1 MTGRAGSCPG
11 RRRRLCRRAGDLR
24 RGGGLIPGR
33 GGLRVTDRS
42 TLLLSMR
49 GINKQF
55 LGVSALR
62 DAHFQVAR
70 GEVHALIG
78 QNGAGKSTII
88 KILTGVYTKDSGRIE
103 FDGREVAFSS
113 PHAAQ
118 LAGLSTIYQEVNL
131 VPFRSVAENVFLNRE
146 PKRYALI
153 DWGRMN
159 REAAAI
165 LRRLDMGVDVSRPLY
180 EYSIATQQMTALARA
195 LSTEAKL
202 VIMDEPTSALADNE
216 VQTLFRV
223 IRQLKGEGI
232 SVVFVSHRLDELYAV
247 CDRVTVMR
255 DGRTV
260 EERAMSEIG
269 RYELVAKMLGR
280 ELAEELSHRRADD
293 DGARADQPPVI
304 EAVDLRRG
312 RALDGVSLSIRPGEI
327 VGLAGLLGSGRSETA
342 RAIFGADPPESGT
355 VAVNG
360 TPLRLRS
367 PRDAVEHRI
376 GFAPEDRKT
385 EGIIPQLSVRENLTL
400 ALLPHLRRHGIV
412 DRRRQAE
419 TVDRFIKA
427 IGIKCSSPDQP
438 IRELSGGN
446 QQKVL
451 LARWLCIDPQLL
463 ILDEP
468 TRGIDVGAKRD
479 IQVLVR
485 QLADEGLAVLLIS
498 SELEEIVSDSD
509 RVVTLR
515 DGRSVAELSGGRIT
529 EDALMRAM
537 ATGTA
542 ADDAGPDARPD
553 ERPAGG
559 QA

>member
-1 MTGRAGSCPG
+1 
-11 RRRRLCRRAGDLR
+11 
-24 RGGGLIPGR
+24 
-33 GGLRVTDRS
+33 
-42 TLLLSMR
+42 MR

-55 LGVSALR
+55 LGIPALR
-62 DAHFQVAR
+62 EAHFEVAR

-78 QNGAGKSTII
+78 QNGAGKSTMI

-131 VPFRSVAENVFLNRE
+131 VPFRSVAENIFLNRE
-146 PKRYALI
+146 PTRFGLI

-159 REAAAI
+159 REATAV
-165 LRRLDMGVDVSRPLY
+165 LRRLDIDVDVTRPMY

-195 LSTEAKL
+195 LSTAAKL
-202 VIMDEPTSALADNE
+202 VIMDEPTSALAEQE

-223 IRQLKGEGI
+223 IRRLQSEGI

-255 DGRTV
+255 DGRTI
-260 EERAMSEIG
+260 ETRPMSGIT
-269 RYELVAKMLGR
+269 RFELVSKMLGR
-280 ELAEELSHRRADD
+280 ELAAELAHRRSDE
-293 DGARADQPPVI
+293 DGAPADSRPVL

-312 RALDGVSLSIRPGEI
+312 RALDGVSLSIRAGEI

-342 RAIFGADPPESGT
+342 RAIFGADPYDSGT
-355 VAVNG
+355 IAVDG
-360 TPLRLRS
+360 TPLHFRS
-367 PRDAVEHRI
+367 PRDAVQHKLA
-376 GFAPEDRKT
+376 FASEDRKT
-385 EGIIPQLSVRENLTL
+385 DGIIPQLSVRENLTL

-412 DRRRQAE
+412 DRKRQAE
-419 TVDRFIKA
+419 IVERFIAA

-451 LARWLCIDPQLL
+451 LARWLCTDPKLL
-463 ILDEP
+463 IVDEP

-498 SELEEIVSDSD
+498 SELEEIIADAN

-515 DGRSVAELSGGRIT
+515 DGRSVAELTGDQIT
-529 EDALMRAM
+529 EEALMQAM
-537 ATGTA
+537 ATGAA
-542 ADDAGPDARPD
+542 ADDAGDDAN
-553 ERPAGG
+553 PAGSP
-559 QA
+559 A

>member
-1 MTGRAGSCPG
+1 VADHP
-11 RRRRLCRRAGDLR
+11 D
-24 RGGGLIPGR
+24 
-33 GGLRVTDRS
+33 
-42 TLLLSMR
+42 LLLSMR

-55 LGVSALR
+55 LGVPALR

-78 QNGAGKSTII
+78 QNGAGKSTMI
-88 KILTGVYTKDSGRIE
+88 KVLTGVYPKDSGRIE

-146 PKRYALI
+146 PKRFGLV

-165 LRRLDMGVDVSRPLY
+165 LHRLDIDIDVTRPLY
-180 EYSIATQQMTALARA
+180 EYAIATQQMTALARA

-202 VIMDEPTSALADNE
+202 VIMDEPTSALAENE

-223 IRQLKGEGI
+223 IRQLRSEGI

-247 CDRVTVMR
+247 SDRVTIMR
-255 DGRTV
+255 DGRTI
-260 EERAMSEIG
+260 EERRMSEIS
-269 RYELVAKMLGR
+269 RYELVSKMLGH
-280 ELAEELSHRRADD
+280 ELAEQLSHRRADEH
-293 DGARADQPPVI
+293 GTLAGRRALLD
-304 EAVDLRRG
+304 AADLHRG
-312 RALDGVSLSIRPGEI
+312 QALDGVSVSIRPGEI

-342 RAIFGADPPESGT
+342 RAIFGADPLDAGT
-355 VAVNG
+355 VAVDG
-360 TPLRLRS
+360 KPLHLKS
-367 PRDAVEHRI
+367 PRDAIRHKI
-376 GFAPEDRKT
+376 GLAPEDRKT

-412 DRRRQAE
+412 DRKRQAE

-451 LARWLCIDPQLL
+451 LARWLCINPRLL
-463 ILDEP
+463 MLDEP

-498 SELEEIVSDSD
+498 SELEEIIAGTD

-515 DGRSVAELSGGRIT
+515 DGRSVAELTGDQIT
-529 EDALMRAM
+529 EHAVMQAM
-537 ATGTA
+537 ATGAA
-542 ADDAGPDARPD
+542 ADDGPGDARSPGS
-553 ERPAGG
+553 RA
-559 QA
+559 

>member
-1 MTGRAGSCPG
+1 
-11 RRRRLCRRAGDLR
+11 
-24 RGGGLIPGR
+24 
-33 GGLRVTDRS
+33 
-42 TLLLSMR
+42 MR
-49 GINKQF
+49 GINKAF
-55 LGVSALR
+55 VGVPALI
-62 DAHFQVAR
+62 DVDFEVAH

-78 QNGAGKSTII
+78 QNGAGKSTLI
-88 KILTGVYTKDSGRIE
+88 KVLTGVHTLDAGRIE

-146 PKRYALI
+146 PKRFGLI

-159 REAAAI
+159 REATAI
-165 LRRLDMGVDVSRPLY
+165 LRRLDLDVDVTRPLY

-195 LSTEAKL
+195 LSTKARL
-202 VIMDEPTSALADNE
+202 VIMDEPTSALAENE

-223 IRQLKGEGI
+223 IRQLKSEGI

-255 DGRTV
+255 DGRTI
-260 EERAMSEIG
+260 EERPMSQIS
-269 RYELVAKMLGR
+269 RYELVSKMLGR
-280 ELAEELSHRRADD
+280 ELAEQLSHRRGGDDEPAD
-293 DGARADQPPVI
+293 GPPVL

-312 RALDGVSLSIRPGEI
+312 RALDGVSVSIRSGEI
-327 VGLAGLLGSGRSETA
+327 VGLAGLLGSGRTETA
-342 RAIFGADPPESGT
+342 RVIFGADQLDSGT
-355 VAVNG
+355 VAVEG
-360 TPLRLRS
+360 KPVQLRS
-367 PRDAVEHRI
+367 PGDAVRNRI
-376 GFAPEDRKT
+376 GFSSEDRKT
-385 EGIIPQLSVRENLTL
+385 EGIVGQLSVRENLTL

-412 DRRRQAE
+412 DRKRQTE

-427 IGIKCSSPDQP
+427 IGIKCSSPEQP

-451 LARWLCIDPQLL
+451 LARWLCTDPRLL

-479 IQVLVR
+479 IQVLIR

-498 SELEEIVSDSD
+498 SELEEIIADSN

-515 DGRSVAELSGGRIT
+515 DGRSVAELSGDEIT
-529 EDALMRAM
+529 EDAVMQAI
-537 ATGTA
+537 ATGTGA
-542 ADDAGPDARPD
+542 DAGADTGAVADAD
-553 ERPAGG
+553 AAGRAG
-559 QA
+559 RTT

>member
-1 MTGRAGSCPG
+1 MQ
-11 RRRRLCRRAGDLR
+11 
-24 RGGGLIPGR
+24 
-33 GGLRVTDRS
+33 
-42 TLLLSMR
+42 
-49 GINKQF
+49 GINKAF
-55 LGVSALR
+55 LGVAALT
-62 DAHFQVAR
+62 DAHLEVAR

-78 QNGAGKSTII
+78 QNGAGKSTLI
-88 KILTGVYTKDSGRIE
+88 KVLTGVLPKDSGRIE
-103 FDGREVAFSS
+103 FDGGEVTFPS

-146 PKRYALI
+146 PKRFGLI

-165 LRRLDMGVDVSRPLY
+165 LRRLDIDVDVSRPLY
-180 EYSIATQQMTALARA
+180 EFSIATQQMTALARA

-255 DGRTV
+255 DGRTI
-260 EERAMSEIG
+260 EERTMSDIS
-269 RYELVAKMLGR
+269 RYELVSTMLGR
-280 ELAEELSHRRADD
+280 ELAEQLSHRRAPE
-293 DGARADQPPVI
+293 ADTLLATPPML
-304 EAVDLRRG
+304 EAADLRRG
-312 RALDGVSLSIRPGEI
+312 RALDGVSVSIRPGEI
-327 VGLAGLLGSGRSETA
+327 VGLAGLLGSGRTETA
-342 RAIFGADPPESGT
+342 RAIFGADPLDSGT
-355 VAVNG
+355 VAVDG
-360 TPLRLRS
+360 TPLNLKS
-367 PRDAVEHRI
+367 PADGVKHKI
-376 GFAPEDRKT
+376 GFSSEDRKT
-385 EGIIPQLSVRENLTL
+385 EGIIAQLSVRENLTL
-400 ALLPHLRRHGIV
+400 ALLPRLRRHGIV
-412 DRRRQAE
+412 DRRRQTE

-438 IRELSGGN
+438 VRELSGGN

-451 LARWLCIDPQLL
+451 LARWLCTDPKLL

-498 SELEEIVSDSD
+498 SELEEIISDSD

-515 DGRSVAELSGGRIT
+515 DGRSVAELTGDQIT
-529 EDALMRAM
+529 ESALMQAI

-542 ADDAGPDARPD
+542 VDSARPA
-553 ERPAGG
+553 EEQP
-559 QA
+559 